1 MKKVEIIQLTKE
13 LLKKLHD
20 VGIKVTDYEYL
31 QLFEDYEIMRAA
43 GEKMTYIV
51 AILCERYEVC
61 ERKVYKL
68 LRYYQEDCHFGA
80 VWFLDFSCLVVF

>member
-51 AILCERYEVC
+51 AILCER
-61 ERKVYKL
+61 KVYKL

-80 VWFLDFSCLVVF
+80 V